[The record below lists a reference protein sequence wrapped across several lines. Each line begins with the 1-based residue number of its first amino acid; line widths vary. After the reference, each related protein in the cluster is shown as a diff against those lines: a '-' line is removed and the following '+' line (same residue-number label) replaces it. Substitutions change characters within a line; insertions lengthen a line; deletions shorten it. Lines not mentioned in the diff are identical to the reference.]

1 MSAANKPERRK
12 LTFAALDEAVAD
24 AENLLAKGY
33 DKVGNWD
40 LAQVCFHLAE
50 WLRYPVEGFPRTP
63 PLLRP
68 VLWLMRN
75 TVAGP
80 ALRAALEKGAMPAG
94 QPTLTQS
101 VTAPGGDPS
110 EAVAKLK
117 EAVER
122 FKAFPGPYKPS
133 PLLGVLDHETGHKV
147 QRLHCA
153 HHLSFLIPQA

>member
-1 MSAANKPERRK
+1 MATERRK
-12 LTFAALDEAVAD
+12 LAFAALDDVVRD

-33 DKVGNWD
+33 DQAGKWD

-50 WLRYPVEGFPRTP
+50 WLRYPVEGFPRI
-63 PLLRP
+63 PLLMRP

-80 ALRAALEKGAMPAG
+80 ALRKAIEKGELPTG

-101 VTAPGGDPS
+101 VAAPGGNPTA
-110 EAVAKLK
+110 AVAKLK
-117 EAVER
+117 QAVER
-122 FKAFPGPYKPS
+122 FKAYSGPYQPS

-147 QRLHCA
+147 QLLHCA
-153 HHLSFLIPQA
+153 HHLSFLVPRA

>member
-1 MSAANKPERRK
+1 MSTANKPPRRK
-12 LTFAALDEAVAD
+12 LTFATLDEAVAD

-33 DKVGNWD
+33 VRAGNWD

-50 WLRYPVEGFPRTP
+50 WLRYPVEGFPQTP
-63 PLLRP
+63 LLLRP
-68 VLWLMRN
+68 LMWLMRN
-75 TVAGP
+75 TIAGP
-80 ALRAALEKGAMPAG
+80 ALRKALEKGEMPAG

-101 VTAPGGDPS
+101 VVPPGGDPGA
-110 EAVAKLK
+110 AVAKLK

-122 FKAFPGPYKPS
+122 FKAFPGPYRPS
-133 PLLGVLDHETGHKV
+133 PLLGVLDHETGHGV